1 MDLNRIDQLASG
13 VELYLKQLSNFTE
26 ELKGVKEELKQLRFI
41 HERNQDYEIEKMR
54 DQIHAL
60 TEVLKCQGVAS
71 PNEYEIELNRIK
83 ELMSDNWPLAIP
95 DDRICNTESKQRDR
109 ANSIINLFI
118 LEYLKDKRFLD
129 FGCGDGLVV
138 EAAQVNEA
146 SFAIGYDIKNNI
158 SSNVTD
164 DWDLVVDN
172 SPYDIILLHDVLDH
186 IEIHNPIEA
195 LLKVKS
201 VLSPDGRI
209 YVRNHPWSSR
219 HGGHLYLHKNLA
231 FLHLVMDEVELTRVS
246 GLESEYNI
254 KVITPLD
261 TYRHWFNEVGFK
273 IDSEMVISSP
283 IESFFKDTPCI
294 FNRLS
299 KLWPEGNPYDHMK
312 IDFVEYVL
320 SMEVLDHQIF

>member
-13 VELYLKQLSNFTE
+13 VEWYLKQLSNFTE
-26 ELKGVKEELKQLRFI
+26 ELKGVREELKQLRLI

-54 DQIHAL
+54 EQINAL
-60 TEVLKCQGVAS
+60 TEALKHQGISS
-71 PNEYEIELNRIK
+71 PNEYEIELDRVRR
-83 ELMSDNWPLAIP
+83 LMSENWPLAIA
-95 DDRICNTESKQRDR
+95 DDRICNTENKQKDR
-109 ANSIINLFI
+109 ANGIVNLFI
-118 LEYLKDKRFLD
+118 SEYLKDKRFLD
-129 FGCGDGLVV
+129 FGCGDGFVV

-146 SFAIGYDIKNNI
+146 SFSIGYDIKNNL
-158 SSNVTD
+158 SDNVTN
-164 DWDLVVDN
+164 DWNLVVEN
-172 SPYDIILLHDVLDH
+172 SPYDIVLLHDVLDH
-186 IEIHNPIEA
+186 IEICNPIEA

-231 FLHLVMDEVELTRVS
+231 FLHLVMDEVELTRVG
-246 GLESEYNI
+246 GLEAEYNI

-261 TYRHWFNEVGFK
+261 TYRHWFDETGFK

-283 IESFFKDTPCI
+283 IEDFFKNTPCI
-294 FNRLS
+294 SSRLS
-299 KLWPEGNPYDHMK
+299 KLWPEGNPYEHMK

-320 SMEVLDHQIF
+320 SMDMLNHQIF